1 MTPRRPPPPPM
12 PQLNKSSLQK
22 SPTKD
27 LQSQQAGGQSPA
39 RRPNKGK
46 EKMKD
51 TLKFPRFVNSFLSN
65 SPLHPPKKRLVSLQR
80 DFEPPVEGAVV
91 PPSENIASS
100 PLSSPIKS
108 AARPFSSHWLS
119 RPQSTEPLESPAH
132 QEAMIEIEMDL
143 PDMETGIDMNG
154 PVEELADPEDFL
166 SFEPLSPQDEVP
178 TASKTETYIL
188 KSPLASQCHF
198 VSCNPARVTT
208 NITASVRE
216 PTAGCRLSA
225 KLCGRLRYSPRLSSV
240 SISRYFSHTA
250 NLVYWPS
257 DDRRSSLSKQVCEC
271 VGMEQ

>member
-51 TLKFPRFVNSFLSN
+51 TLKFPRLVNSFLSN

-178 TASKTETYIL
+178 TAKNRNLHTKISFSFAMSFCLMQPSQGHNQHYSFCSRANRRMSTLCETMWT
-188 KSPLASQCHF
+188 LALQ
-198 VSCNPARVTT
+198 
-208 NITASVRE
+208 
-216 PTAGCRLSA
+216 
-225 KLCGRLRYSPRLSSV
+225 SS
-240 SISRYFSHTA
+240 T
-250 NLVYWPS
+250 L
-257 DDRRSSLSKQVCEC
+257 
-271 VGMEQ
+271 